1 MKRFGARGALS
12 DPPQLGESVV
22 VLAWE
27 AEAAIAKV
35 AEAAVVQIL
44 GSDEDTRD
52 ALTEAFRQGQRDM
65 LAKCIAETQR
75 QLFRKNGMLNFIG
88 SSVDEGSSVEFCCP
102 CDWNQRA
109 AENLIAALRALK
121 DRP

>member
-22 VLAWE
+22 VPAWE

-44 GSDEDTRD
+44 GSDQDTRD

-65 LAKCIAETQR
+65 LAKCIAA
-75 QLFRKNGMLNFIG
+75 
-88 SSVDEGSSVEFCCP
+88 VEA
-102 CDWNQRA
+102 WA
-109 AENLIAALRALK
+109 LENPYEYPSPNRIIADLRALE
-121 DRP
+121 DD